1 VAALFESCVVSTG
14 TATAE
19 EDAVKRMKRA
29 ATRGKKWKEE
39 EEEEEEEEN
48 AKQPMVP
55 DGRW

>member
-14 TATAE
+14 TVTAE

-39 EEEEEEEEN
+39 EEEEEEEN